1 MTYHGRSLFGSEGE
15 AKSYLQTQFH
25 RDLNLEEI
33 SGWVPH
39 GLANTQ
45 ALHAETKR
53 IRYMSQLHSPHVG
66 IHYYTLKKCLN
77 TGIVSVEIRK
87 YGQTVFESED
97 EANSYLLNHF
107 HNGLVL
113 KVVSD
118 WRTAPAAN
126 IQVQDSQS

>member
-1 MTYHGRSLFGSEGE
+1 
-15 AKSYLQTQFH
+15 
-25 RDLNLEEI
+25 
-33 SGWVPH
+33 
-39 GLANTQ
+39 
-45 ALHAETKR
+45 
-53 IRYMSQLHSPHVG
+53 MSQLHSPHVG